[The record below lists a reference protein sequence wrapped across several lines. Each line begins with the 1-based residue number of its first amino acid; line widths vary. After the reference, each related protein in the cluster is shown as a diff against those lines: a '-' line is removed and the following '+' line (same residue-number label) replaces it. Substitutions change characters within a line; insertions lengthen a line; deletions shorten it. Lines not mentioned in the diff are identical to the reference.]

1 MSKAFNLKLK
11 SFVTS
16 DKVKINYLITPT
28 GESTH
33 TILFI
38 HGLGHDGKIWK
49 YIQEKLFAEGY
60 SSLAI
65 DLRGHGLSDNPVAI
79 ENYRFERISK
89 DITELISEL
98 KISSTIL
105 VGHSLGGMIAMYLA
119 GTKPSLLTGLVLME
133 TNYQLSL
140 PLLPKDVN
148 QKLSKVFASLAYL
161 FPNEQPREHDD
172 YDNYENTGDWDLRR
186 IASDISGTSLR
197 NYLIACS
204 KVASF
209 EAKGLLSSIE
219 VPTLVIAGEKDT
231 IAPPVQAVDLVKQIR
246 GAKYIVIANAN
257 HLVTLND
264 PANLSKI
271 ITEFVNSFK

>member
-1 MSKAFNLKLK
+1 
-11 SFVTS
+11 
-16 DKVKINYLITPT
+16 
-28 GESTH
+28 
-33 TILFI
+33 
-38 HGLGHDGKIWK
+38 
-49 YIQEKLFAEGY
+49 
-60 SSLAI
+60 
-65 DLRGHGLSDNPVAI
+65 VAI

-89 DITELISEL
+89 DIAELISEL

-204 KVASF
+204 KVAAF
-209 EAKGLLSSIE
+209 DATKLLSSIK
-219 VPTLVIAGEKDT
+219 VPTIVIAGEKDT
-231 IAPPVQAVDLVKQIR
+231 LFPLKNTKDLANQIEK
-246 GAKYIVIANAN
+246 AEFVVMPEAN